1 MSIARQD
8 VVALRQL
15 RQRSG
20 LALHDLAREA
30 GLGLETLRKLDGGTR
45 EPLVTTALQVAEALG
60 VEVEELFAESVDVD

>member
-30 GLGLETLRKLDGGTR
+30 GLGLETLRRLDGGSR

-60 VEVEELFAESVDVD
+60 VEVEELFAEAVDVD